1 MNKSSV
7 LVHGI
12 GTKGMTYPA
21 YKEGKPVK
29 EYSLWTDMLLRC
41 TNKVLLK
48 FPTYEGVT
56 CSENFKSYTF
66 FYEWCNQQK
75 GFGNIDE
82 KGKSWHLDKDIL
94 LCGNRIYSEDTCVFV
109 PARINTLLIRRDK
122 ARGEHPIGVYWNKRS
137 CRFRATCNVVGVKN
151 LGEFGTAQEAYLAYK
166 VYKEMIIKQV
176 ANKYKDQLDARA
188 YEALMNYE
196 VRDE

>member
-1 MNKSSV
+1 MINRC
-7 LVHGI
+7 
-12 GTKGMTYPA
+12 YNE
-21 YKEGKPVK
+21 KEL
-29 EYSLWTDMLLRC
+29 SRR
-41 TNKVLLK
+41 
-48 FPTYEGVT
+48 PTYKDCHV
-56 CSENFKSYTF
+56 SEDWRYLSNFK
-66 FYEWCNQQK
+66 EWCNNQI
-75 GFGNIDE
+75 GFGDQ
-82 KGKSWHLDKDIL
+82 GWHLDKDIL

>member
-1 MNKSSV
+1 MNKSSI

-29 EYSLWTDMLLRC
+29 EYVAWKGMLRRC
-41 TNKVLLK
+41 TEN
-48 FPTYEGVT
+48 FWNRHPTYTGT
-56 CSENFKSYTF
+56 NCSENFKSYTY
-66 FYEWCNQQK
+66 FYEWCNKQT

-82 KGKSWHLDKDIL
+82 KGKSWQLDKDIL

-122 ARGEHPIGVYWNKRS
+122 ARGEHPIGVYWHKRH
-137 CRFRATCNVVGVKN
+137 CRFRATCNLVGVKP

-166 VYKEMIIKQV
+166 TYKEMIIKQV
-176 ANKYKDQLDARA
+176 AKEYKDQLDARA